1 MSPKGLFSVLLI
13 LGIAT
18 GALIWTGQTTPTPSA
33 NPNAEPE
40 ASLFPPTAQVT
51 NDRAEI
57 ERLEQT
63 VAHLEDQIKA
73 LTQENAQLLQKL
85 GSIGMKEQPQP
96 ASVKPPTAPKP
107 APNDYVA
114 LGLAIA
120 EIRDLE
126 PTPRPVVAASED
138 EARAAAARWLQ
149 KLHGP
154 DFGKREG
161 VALHALGLIAEP
173 VDTLEARALLLARQL
188 SGWYDEKSGTQLVIL
203 PHKEPGGTQITT
215 EPALAIA
222 YGTLLARF
230 SDQLF
235 NESFST
241 LTSDERQARLA
252 LLGGDAALIRF
263 LYGITNPSAM
273 DPNALPPDDPDH
285 PLNQIPSPDFIRQ
298 RDLFSLTY
306 GFEFAQTL
314 HSANAWPGLT
324 KAYAQPPITTAEILD
339 SERYLNET
347 NTPIPPA
354 KVDAKTRPDDLWDD
368 RLGQFALFYY
378 LKRYLE
384 PEAAHGAASL
394 WRGDRLIVAKGGAR
408 ASALWK
414 IHAGSPDGAKKLYQA
429 LSTAMFSHYGLPED
443 AKLPHQG
450 ERSLSISV
458 KGEMVVL
465 VDAESPATGQS
476 LSSR

>member
-1 MSPKGLFSVLLI
+1 MSPRGLFLVLL
-13 LGIAT
+13 LVGAAAA
-18 GALIWTGQTTPTPSA
+18 ALIWIKQASTVPIPVPS
-33 NPNAEPE
+33 NQLET
-40 ASLFPPTAQVT
+40 SLFPPTPQVT
-51 NDRAEI
+51 SDRAEV

-85 GSIGMKEQPQP
+85 GSIGMKNQPQP
-96 ASVKPPTAPKP
+96 LPEKSAVPPKRAPD
-107 APNDYVA
+107 DYVA

-120 EIRDLE
+120 KLRDLE
-126 PTPRPVVAASED
+126 PTPRPVVAASEE
-138 EARAAAARWLQ
+138 EARAAAQRWLQ
-149 KLHGP
+149 KLHGA

-161 VALHALGLIAEP
+161 VALHALGLIPEA
-173 VDTLEARALLLARQL
+173 VDTLEPRALLLARQI
-188 SGWYDEKSGTQLVIL
+188 SGWYDEKSGTQLVIP
-203 PHKEPGGTQITT
+203 PHNEPGGTQITT

-222 YGTLLARF
+222 YGTLLSRF
-230 SDQLF
+230 GDQLF
-235 NESFST
+235 GESFST

-263 LYGITNPSAM
+263 LYGITTPSAI
-273 DPNALPPDDPDH
+273 DPKALPPDDPDH

-324 KAYAQPPITTAEILD
+324 QAYARPPLTTAEIFD

-347 NTPIPPA
+347 NTAVPA
-354 KVDAKTRPDDLWDD
+354 SKVEALAMPDDLWDD

-378 LKRYLE
+378 LKRYME
-384 PEAAHGAASL
+384 PEAAHEAASL
-394 WRGDRLIVAKGGAR
+394 WRGDRLIVIKGESR

-414 IHAGSPDGAKKLYQA
+414 IHAGSADGAKKLHNA
-429 LSTAMFSHYGLPED
+429 VHTAILNHYGLPESTQ
-443 AKLPHQG
+443 LPHNG
-450 ERSLSISV
+450 ERSLQISV
-458 KGEMVVL
+458 EGEMVTL
-465 VDAESPATGQS
+465 VDAESQAAAQS
-476 LSSR
+476 LWQR